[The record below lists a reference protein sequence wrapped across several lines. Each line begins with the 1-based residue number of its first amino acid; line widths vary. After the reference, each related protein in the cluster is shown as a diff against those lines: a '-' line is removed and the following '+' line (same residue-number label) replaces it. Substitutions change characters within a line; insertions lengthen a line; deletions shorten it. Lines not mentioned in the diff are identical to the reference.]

1 MNLIAI
7 QDLPPPPV
15 GKTGFPWTE
24 AADSV
29 HPLEANLPKISII
42 TPSFN
47 QGQYIEATIRS
58 ILLQNYPNLEYIV
71 IDGGSTDETVAILQ
85 KYDKWIYYWVSEP
98 DDGQSDALNKGLAKA
113 TGTVFNW
120 LNSDD
125 YYLPNALQTVGQA
138 FKQNDLLN
146 VFCGREVVLPP
157 NALHPVTQPR
167 NPTVVRPTLEET
179 IAIGTIHQPPTFFRL
194 SVFRQ
199 LGAVPTALYFCMDA
213 ALWLNY
219 LTQFGL
225 ENIAQRDAILNVFRL
240 HNHSKSMNSNAI
252 YYSDRFNLLNALVQS
267 SVLKKDFPQRFL
279 KRQKTFNLYF
289 EKKFNLERTNERL
302 LLSYIAQQLLAYYSQ
317 WMSWR
322 AFFELYF
329 YALSIGFWNRPA
341 RLYFAPF
348 IKWKRVFIPIPL
360 NLD

>member
-7 QDLPPPPV
+7 EDLPPPPV
-15 GKTGFPWTE
+15 GKTGFPWTQT
-24 AADSV
+24 ADFGKAF
-29 HPLEANLPKISII
+29 ETDLPKISII

-47 QGQYIEATIRS
+47 QGAYIEATIRS

-71 IDGGSTDETVAILQ
+71 IDGGSSDETVTILQ
-85 KYDKWIYYWVSEP
+85 KYDKWIDYWVSEP
-98 DDGQSDALNKGLAKA
+98 DKGQSDALNKGLAKA
-113 TGTVFNW
+113 TGTIFNW

-125 YYLPNALQTVGQA
+125 YYLPNALRTVGQA

-157 NALHPVTQPR
+157 NAIQPLTQPSP
-167 NPTVVRPTLEET
+167 PTVVRPTLEET
-179 IAIGTIHQPPTFFRL
+179 IAIGTINQPPTFFRL
-194 SVFRQ
+194 ALFRQ
-199 LGAVPTALYFCMDA
+199 LGMVPTELYYCMDA

-225 ENIAQRDAILNVFRL
+225 ENITHSDAILNVFRL
-240 HNHSKSMNSNAI
+240 HNHSKSMNSNKI

-267 SVLKKDFPQRFL
+267 SSLKKDFPQGFL
-279 KRQKTFNLYF
+279 KKQNVFKLYF
-289 EKKFNLERTNERL
+289 EKNFNLERTNEKRL
-302 LLSYIAQQLLAYYSQ
+302 LTYIAQQLLTYYSQ

-322 AFFELYF
+322 AFFALYV
-329 YALSIGFWNRPA
+329 YTLHHHFWNRPT

-348 IKWKRVFIPIPL
+348 IKLKRIFKPIPIKI
-360 NLD
+360 